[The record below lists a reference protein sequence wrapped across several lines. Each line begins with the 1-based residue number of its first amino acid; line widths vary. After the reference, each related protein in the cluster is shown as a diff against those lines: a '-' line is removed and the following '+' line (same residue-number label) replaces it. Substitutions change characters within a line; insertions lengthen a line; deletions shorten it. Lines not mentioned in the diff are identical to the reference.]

1 MKKGMIN
8 QRTVRDRMPIRALKL
23 KKKVCFHHNNI
34 IFLQL
39 ERIHQQEYMIQVIN
53 ITFLIETALIELRSQ
68 SLKSNSVF
76 TFGQSAFMFTKKLKQ
91 TVACFQRQ
99 RMIHL
104 LHWREEFSEVY
115 VSHA

>member
-1 MKKGMIN
+1 LEERNAYEKGN
-8 QRTVRDRMPIRALKL
+8 DKSKNSKGPDAYLSFKAEKEGV
-23 KKKVCFHHNNI
+23 

-76 TFGQSAFMFTKKLKQ
+76 TFGQSAFMFTK
-91 TVACFQRQ
+91 
-99 RMIHL
+99 
-104 LHWREEFSEVY
+104 
-115 VSHA
+115 